1 MATKKKASGTAKKAQ
16 PSKPAAKAS
25 KKKGRKTE
33 GRKTAAAAS
42 APGLPE
48 SGSGYEV
55 LLIIDESKRADVQ
68 QMIDD
73 LQLREITIGLAKAY
87 VSP

>member
-33 GRKTAAAAS
+33 AAAS
-42 APGLPE
+42 GPGLPE

>member
-1 MATKKKASGTAKKAQ
+1 MATKKKASGTAKKAK
-16 PSKPAAKAS
+16 PAKPAAKPAAKAS
-25 KKKGRKTE
+25 KKKG
-33 GRKTAAAAS
+33 GKTAAAS
-42 APGLPE
+42 GTGLPE
-48 SGSGYEV
+48 PGSGYEV

>member
-1 MATKKKASGTAKKAQ
+1 MATKKKASGTAKKAKSAK
-16 PSKPAAKAS
+16 PAAKPAAKAS
-25 KKKGRKTE
+25 KKKG
-33 GRKTAAAAS
+33 GKTAAS
-42 APGLPE
+42 GPSLPE

-55 LLIIDESKRADVQ
+55 LLIIDEAKRADVQ